1 MRNTVADPV
10 ILPKNT
16 FDKLAV
22 FIWTEGRCRFIGSIG
37 GIVLARPRTF
47 SSVKAKIKILSM

>member
-1 MRNTVADPV
+1 MRDTASDAAVLLKH
-10 ILPKNT
+10 I

-22 FIWTEGRCRFIGSIG
+22 IIWTEGRCTFTGSIG

-47 SSVKAKIKILSM
+47 SSVKAEIKILSL